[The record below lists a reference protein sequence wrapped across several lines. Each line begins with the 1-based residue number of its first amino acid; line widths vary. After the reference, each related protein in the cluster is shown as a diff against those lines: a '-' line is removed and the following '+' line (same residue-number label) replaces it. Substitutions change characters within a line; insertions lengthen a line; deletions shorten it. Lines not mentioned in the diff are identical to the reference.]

1 MKKILVLFATL
12 GLSFGAD
19 QVILKKPPASLGKYY
34 PPQSNRFEYVSVM
47 HEMSTA
53 FYGVRLNINEGRWDR
68 ALDWANRLKDAY
80 TRAQN
85 MVPEWKDY
93 FQAHLGRPAYKRSEG
108 KEPRPGDK
116 GIQEKPAPSATQ
128 KTK

>member
-1 MKKILVLFATL
+1 MKKALVLFATL

-34 PPQSNRFEYVSVM
+34 PPRSNRFEYVSVM

-68 ALDWANRLKDAY
+68 ALDWANRLKDTY

-93 FQAHLGRPAYKRSEG
+93 F
-108 KEPRPGDK
+108 
-116 GIQEKPAPSATQ
+116 KPALAD
-128 KTK
+128 